1 MISMSFAGRIG
12 KSAEVR
18 NLQNG
23 DEVTSFTVAC
33 NIGKDKTQWVN
44 CAIFGER
51 GGKLAPFLT
60 KGASVGITGRPSAR
74 GWKANDGENRADL
87 QCSVDQVALLGSKS
101 DGEASGGGSASPRGA
116 APQSGPTDLDD
127 SIPFGPEV
135 R

>member
-74 GWKANDGENRADL
+74 GWKANDGEIRADL

-101 DGEASGGGSASPRGA
+101 DSERPAEPERA
-116 APQSGPTDLDD
+116 APDD
-127 SIPFGPEV
+127 MSDKIPF
-135 R
+135 